1 MPRDAILVENLVKD
15 YPTRKGVVRA
25 LSGVSF
31 RVAEGEIVGL
41 LGANGAGKTTIIKI
55 LCGLVRATSGKAE
68 IFGIP
73 THRAEV
79 ARHVAA
85 LLEGSRNVYWRLSVE
100 ENLRFFAG
108 LQGISPREAKKRSE
122 ELIHFFGL
130 WEKRKVTANL
140 LSQGMKQK
148 LALACA
154 LVKGTP
160 VLLLDEPTLGL
171 DVEASHEL
179 RGLIKE
185 LALAQGK
192 TVILSSHD
200 MGVVEDTCA
209 RVIILSRGRVIAD
222 DLVRNLLSLF
232 RTRAYRV
239 NLRNGLPEGVLP
251 KLSARFPTLRWI
263 PEERA
268 LQVEIPPGGS
278 FYELVDLLR
287 EAQVEIEGLSRSEP
301 DLEDVFLRLI
311 QSEKKEGQ

>member
-1 MPRDAILVENLVKD
+1 MTAIVVENLVKD
-15 YPTRKGVVRA
+15 YPTRKGPVRA

-31 RVAEGEIVGL
+31 QVEPGEIVGL

-55 LCGLVRATSGKAE
+55 LCGLVRATAGKAE

-73 THRAEV
+73 ADRPEV
-79 ARHVAA
+79 AKHVAA

-108 LQGISPREAKKRSE
+108 LQGVGLREAKRRAA

-130 WEKRKVTANL
+130 GEKRRVTANL

-179 RGLIKE
+179 RGFIRE
-185 LALAQGK
+185 LALRERK
-192 TVILSSHD
+192 TVLLSSHD
-200 MGVVEDTCA
+200 MGVVEDTCR
-209 RVIILSRGRVIAD
+209 RVIILARGRVVAD
-222 DLVRNLLSLF
+222 DLVSNLLSLF

-239 NLRNGLPEGVLP
+239 ALRNGLPAEVLAELTP
-251 KLSARFPTLRWI
+251 KFPSFRWL

-268 LQVEIPPGGS
+268 LHVELWPS
-278 FYELVDLLR
+278 QNFYELVDALR
-287 EAQVEIEGLSRSEP
+287 AAGAEIEGLSRSEP
-301 DLEDVFLRLI
+301 DLEEVFLRLVR
-311 QSEKKEGQ
+311 SEKEAP

>member
-1 MPRDAILVENLVKD
+1 MDAIVVENLVKD
-15 YPTRKGVVRA
+15 YPTRKGPVRA
-25 LSGVSF
+25 VSGVSF

-55 LCGLVRATSGKAE
+55 LCGLVRATAGRAE
-68 IFGIP
+68 VFGVP

-79 ARHVAA
+79 ARYVAA

-108 LQGISPREAKKRSE
+108 LQGISPRQAKKRVQ
-122 ELIHFFGL
+122 ELIRFFGL

-179 RGLIKE
+179 RSLIRE
-185 LALAQGK
+185 LARSQGK
-192 TVILSSHD
+192 TVALSSHD

-222 DLVRNLLSLF
+222 DLVSNLLSLF
-232 RTRAYRV
+232 RTRVYRV
-239 NLRNGLPEGVLP
+239 GLRNGLPDRVLAE
-251 KLSARFPTLRWI
+251 LSVRFPAFRWI

-268 LQVEIPPGGS
+268 LQVEIHPDGS
-278 FYELVDLLR
+278 FYDLVDILR
-287 EAQVEIEGLSRSEP
+287 QGQVEIEGLSRSEP
-301 DLEDVFLRLI
+301 DLEEVFLRLI
-311 QSEKKEGQ
+311 RGEKKEER

>member
-1 MPRDAILVENLVKD
+1 MTDAIAVENLVKD
-15 YPTRKGVVRA
+15 YPTRKGPVRA

-31 RVAEGEIVGL
+31 RIKAGEIVGL

-55 LCGLVRATSGKAE
+55 LCGLVRPTSGKAE
-68 IFGIP
+68 VFGIP
-73 THRAEV
+73 SHRPEV

-108 LQGISPREAKKRSE
+108 LQGIPPREAKRQAR
-122 ELIHFFGL
+122 ELIQFFGL
-130 WEKRKVTANL
+130 HEKRNTTANL

-179 RGLIKE
+179 RALIRE
-185 LALAQGK
+185 LAVSQRK
-192 TVILSSHD
+192 TVLLSSHD

-209 RVIILSRGRVIAD
+209 RVIILSRGRVVAD
-222 DLVRNLLSLF
+222 DLVSNLLALF

-239 NLRNGLPEGVLP
+239 SLRNGLPEEALR
-251 KLSARFPTLRWI
+251 RFSSRFSSLRWL
-263 PEERA
+263 PEERT
-268 LQVEIPPGGS
+268 LQVELAPGQN
-278 FYELVDLLR
+278 FYELVDHLR
-287 EAQVEIEGLSRSEP
+287 EIGAEIEGLSRSEP
-301 DLEDVFLRLI
+301 DLEEVFLRILRK
-311 QSEKKEGQ
+311 EKEAQ

>member
-1 MPRDAILVENLVKD
+1 MDAVAVENLTKV
-15 YPTRKGVVRA
+15 YPTRKGPVQA

-31 RVAEGEIVGL
+31 RVAAGEIVGL

-55 LCGLVRATSGKAE
+55 VCGLVRATSGRAE
-68 IFGIP
+68 IFGVP
-73 THRAEV
+73 SHRAEV

-108 LQGISPREAKKRSE
+108 LQGIPPRQAKKQAQ
-122 ELIHFFGL
+122 ELIQFFGL
-130 WEKRKVTANL
+130 GEKRKVTANL

-154 LVKGTP
+154 LIKGTP

-179 RGLIKE
+179 RGFIRE
-185 LALAQGK
+185 LASARRK
-192 TVILSSHD
+192 TVLLSSHD

-209 RVIILSRGRVIAD
+209 RVIILSRGRVVAD
-222 DLVRNLLSLF
+222 DRVPNLLALF

-239 NLRNGLPEGVLP
+239 ILRDGLPEGIATQLA
-251 KLSARFPTLRWI
+251 ARFSTFRWLSQ
-263 PEERA
+263 ERA
-268 LQVEIPPGGS
+268 LHVELSPSQS
-278 FYELVDLLR
+278 FYELVDALR
-287 EAQVEIEGLSRSEP
+287 GANVEIEAVGRSEP
-301 DLEDVFLRLI
+301 DLEEVFLRLI
-311 QSEKKEGQ
+311 REEKGT